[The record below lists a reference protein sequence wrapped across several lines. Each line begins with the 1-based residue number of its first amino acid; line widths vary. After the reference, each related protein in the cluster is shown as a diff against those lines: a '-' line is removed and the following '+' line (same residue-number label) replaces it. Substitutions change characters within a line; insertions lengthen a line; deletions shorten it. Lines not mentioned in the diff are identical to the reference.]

1 MSNTV
6 MALRK
11 DTPRYDSGT
20 DLVHKYLST
29 SEAGGGLAQIVEVR
43 LAPKKIPVSFLSALF
58 HAQSNNRHAPFASHP
73 HDASSSRRPGKCR
86 TLP

>member
-11 DTPRYDSGT
+11 DAPRYDSGT

-43 LAPKKIPVSFLSALF
+43 LEPKNPRVLF
-58 HAQSNNRHAPFASHP
+58 ERAF
-73 HDASSSRRPGKCR
+73 SRAI
-86 TLP
+86 

>member
-1 MSNTV
+1 

-43 LAPKKIPVSFLSALF
+43 LAPKKSPC
-58 HAQSNNRHAPFASHP
+58 PF
-73 HDASSSRRPGKCR
+73 
-86 TLP
+86 